1 MFHLTRRRG
10 CLSLLAILMACGLCM
25 APSADQADSA
35 QTLVTLDIEPYLHV
49 EVVGSSEVTLDP
61 VTPQQITT
69 AIAAGI
75 PISRSI
81 WVNLII
87 DTNIDTTLEV
97 AKTLPLEHSDNGY
110 EIDVSTTLLYAPDP
124 TAVVDN
130 GNGHWT
136 FDIVHPGFPSGM
148 LLLVT
153 FSQSW
158 SLAIPAGEYTGT
170 LTFEVVGSE

>member
-1 MFHLTRRRG
+1 MSNITRSRG
-10 CLSLLAILMACGLCM
+10 CLGLLAILLACGLNQSI
-25 APSADQADSA
+25 SADQADTA
-35 QTLVTLDIEPYLHV
+35 QTLITLDIVQYLHV
-49 EVVGSSEVTLDP
+49 EVVGDSEVTLDP

-69 AIAAGI
+69 AIANNT

-97 AKTLPLEHSDNGY
+97 AKTLPLEHSVNGY
-110 EIDVSTTLLYAPDP
+110 EIDVSTTLFYALNPA
-124 TAVVDN
+124 AVYDN
-130 GNGHWT
+130 GNGHWK

-148 LLLVT
+148 FLQVT
-153 FSQSW
+153 FTQYW
-158 SLAIPAGEYTGT
+158 SYDIPAGDYSGT